1 MEHRLQNSYTLSVR
15 PSGKKNRQK
24 NENVSYEDSIRKVG
38 TFSTVEQFWSVY
50 SHLPRPGGD
59 TLGRGLDFH
68 LFKDGIKVCLF
79 SSFFQPPALPPP
91 RPAPPPP
98 PPPLLRFV
106 SFLVF
111 FIFFGSPR
119 RVASHKHTND
129 SRNLSVFTPTRP
141 HTQPIWEDE
150 ANRRGGK
157 WSVHIPKG
165 IAHDGVSARYWELV
179 LLSIIGEQFDV
190 GNEVCGAVFSV
201 RFNEDI
207 IAIWVRHSA
216 NTDAL
221 QKVRDMLYRV
231 LKLPHTAQ
239 LDYKPHD
246 KSLHDIGASRLAA
259 LNSHG
264 NGGNPGAG
272 GGHGGHSGPATPA
285 IGGLYGGHGGH
296 RQGVGGGHPNSNAN
310 SSGNIGRG
318 GWSGA
323 RTNSGSSTSSFNRS
337 GATNHSRAPEGRWR

>member
-1 MEHRLQNSYTLSVR
+1 MRML
-15 PSGKKNRQK
+15 
-24 NENVSYEDSIRKVG
+24 
-38 TFSTVEQFWSVY
+38 
-50 SHLPRPGGD
+50 
-59 TLGRGLDFH
+59 
-68 LFKDGIKVCLF
+68 
-79 SSFFQPPALPPP
+79 
-91 RPAPPPP
+91 
-98 PPPLLRFV
+98 
-106 SFLVF
+106 
-111 FIFFGSPR
+111 
-119 RVASHKHTND
+119 
-129 SRNLSVFTPTRP
+129 
-141 HTQPIWEDE
+141 QPIWEDE

-231 LKLPHTAQ
+231 LKMPHTAQ

-246 KSLHDIGASRLAA
+246 KSLHDIGASRLLA

-264 NGGNPGAG
+264 NGGHSGLG
-272 GGHGGHSGPATPA
+272 GGHNAHSGPATNA
-285 IGGLYGGHGGH
+285 VGGLYGAN
-296 RQGVGGGHPNSNAN
+296 RQGGGGGSGHQNNVGGGS
-310 SSGNIGRG
+310 GRG

-323 RTNSGSSTSSFNRS
+323 RANSGSSNSSFTRS